1 MKRMGVGV
9 SFGKILFKNP
19 NIWIGKNTTVLP
31 SFGKRVEETNLS
43 ALFGAK
49 KMEGEAGNFRDS
61 LSKTPPAMSAPYEV
75 LLYYKYARLEDPDAY
90 AADHRRLCG
99 DLELRGRILIAKE
112 GINGTVSGTK
122 ENCRKYRESL
132 DSDPLM
138 QEIAWKIDPEEGH
151 VFPKL
156 SIKVRDEVVTLE
168 LGEED
173 FNPLDLTATHLKPAE
188 WREAM
193 KEDNVV
199 LLDARND
206 YEWEIGRFEGALLPD
221 VPSFR
226 DLPKWVRD
234 HREELDGKKILTYCT
249 GGIRCEKFS
258 GFLLQEGFKEVY
270 QLDGGIV
277 SYGKDEEVK
286 GGGYEGECYVFD
298 ERLSVPVNRTEGAK
312 VVSSCRHCGMPGVRY
327 RNCAWMP
334 CNAQFLLCEDCEDA
348 MGRYCAKV
356 CKEVDLMSRAA
367 VVGI

>member
-1 MKRMGVGV
+1 M
-9 SFGKILFKNP
+9 
-19 NIWIGKNTTVLP
+19 
-31 SFGKRVEETNLS
+31 
-43 ALFGAK
+43 K
-49 KMEGEAGNFRDS
+49 KMMGEAGNPGVF
-61 LSKTPPAMSAPYEV
+61 LSKVHRTMTAPYEV

-90 AADHRRLCG
+90 AEEHRRVCK
-99 DLELRGRILIAKE
+99 DLGLYGRILIAKE
-112 GINGTVSGTK
+112 GLNGTVSGTK
-122 ENCRKYRESL
+122 ENCAKYRAVL
-132 DSDPLM
+132 DSDPLT
-138 QEIAWKIDPEEGH
+138 QGIAWKIDPEEGH
-151 VFPKL
+151 VFSKL

-173 FNPLDLTATHLKPAE
+173 FNPIDLTATHLNPVK

-199 LLDARND
+199 ILDARND
-206 YEWEIGRFEGALLPD
+206 YEWEIGRFEGAVLPD

-234 HREELDGKKILTYCT
+234 HRDELEGKKILTYCT

-277 SYGKDEEVK
+277 TYGKNEEVK
-286 GGGYEGECYVFD
+286 GEGYEGECYVFD
-298 ERLSVPVNRTEGAK
+298 ERLSIPVNRTDGAK
-312 VVSSCRHCGMPGVRY
+312 VVSKCRHCGMPSIRY

-356 CKEVDLMSRAA
+356 CKEVDLMSRVA
-367 VVGI
+367 VIGI